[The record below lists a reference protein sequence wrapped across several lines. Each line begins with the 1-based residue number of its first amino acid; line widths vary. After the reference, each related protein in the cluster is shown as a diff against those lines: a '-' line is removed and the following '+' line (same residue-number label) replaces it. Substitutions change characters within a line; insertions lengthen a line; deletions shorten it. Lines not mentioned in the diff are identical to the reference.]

1 MLKLKISFPVT
12 TKEETWLWSRFKCS
26 FFRKYNCRPELIR
39 SRQLDFL
46 SCFIIYLLSLYTSVL
61 HTQLRF
67 PFGLK
72 FRTTKIFYFSIYFRY
87 TFSYSSLSLLPH
99 QLQDFYHSFLQ
110 NAFFSVLFWS
120 VGLSLGLKDL
130 ANGTV
135 RSGAAHHAEN
145 EHQNGW
151 SKTRKGSRY
160 LARKIPSIAI
170 P

>member
-12 TKEETWLWSRFKCS
+12 TKEETRLWSRFKCS

-110 NAFFSVLFWS
+110 NAFFCFVL
-120 VGLSLGLKDL
+120 VGRLKLGAQRSCKWDCSLGSS
-130 ANGTV
+130 TS
-135 RSGAAHHAEN
+135 R
-145 EHQNGW
+145 
-151 SKTRKGSRY
+151 RK
-160 LARKIPSIAI
+160 
-170 P
+170 